1 MLARPQMSQNEWNT
15 TERGGF
21 YKLAKTSHPCPA
33 PRFVR
38 AILEP
43 AVRTTLRTLC
53 LESCGLSGRAIIS
66 LAEAF
71 NSPGDDPAALHK
83 LNLARNGIDGDSAV
97 SLGAG

>member
-1 MLARPQMSQNEWNT
+1 MSQNEWNT